1 MPAEESLH
9 DSGHVHPDRQR
20 VREVTNVTEI
30 NRKLE
35 RFHGF
40 ASRLWS
46 YSASHAVL
54 EVHLYRTGGQQAIL
68 SCPATE
74 HVTLPT
80 AAWKCRL
87 VVAPVDEAGDRNQ
100 YQIQDLNSDVTIIC
114 GVPSL
119 HLGMDSAFKEDG
131 VCPR

>member
-30 NRKLE
+30 NRELK

-46 YSASHAVL
+46 YSVSHAVL
-54 EVHLYRTGGQQAIL
+54 EIHLYRTGREQATL
-68 SCPATE
+68 FCPATE
-74 HVTLPT
+74 HFTLST
-80 AAWKCRL
+80 AAWKSRL
-87 VVAPVDEAGDRNQ
+87 VVTHLDESRDQDRC
-100 YQIQDLNSDVTIIC
+100 QIKDLDSDATVVC
-114 GVPSL
+114 GLPSL
-119 HLGMDSAFKEDG
+119 HLGINSAFRGDG